1 MIAFVP
7 DTRPELE
14 SELAIPCPI
23 CVAKVG
29 ERCAFITDASKY
41 MPMSH
46 AGRRRLAQTVKESQ
60 DAP

>member
-1 MIAFVP
+1 MIEVVP

-14 SELAIPCPI
+14 AELAVPCPV

-29 ERCAFITDASKY
+29 ERCASLVNAAKY
-41 MPMSH
+41 LPISH

-60 DAP
+60 QS